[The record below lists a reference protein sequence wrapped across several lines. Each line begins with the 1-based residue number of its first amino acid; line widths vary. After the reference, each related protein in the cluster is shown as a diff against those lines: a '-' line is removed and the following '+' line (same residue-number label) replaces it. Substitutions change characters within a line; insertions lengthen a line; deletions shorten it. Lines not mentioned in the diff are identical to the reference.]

1 MTQHRGRDLLCGL
14 VLGLVLAF
22 NTASADDCRE
32 HLLGNSYA
40 CHFQFQV
47 VTTTNGSDRIVIEA
61 PRDIDIG
68 FTDFTADD
76 NPGNAF
82 LASLSIVPGRTDPPL
97 ICSCKSKGNFANP
110 DFGAASQA
118 FFCTTGLRAEVG
130 VMFEGQV
137 HGDGGLSS
145 RGNSGLPT
153 PSLTLPRVTVS
164 SVAASSHANAIRAAK
179 RARAKLARAEPPAK
193 GRADIAVDAMHQR
206 GYILPMPASTAGC
219 AEPDSAQHCEI
230 APTYAIARSSVTK
243 VRRKADSY
251 RPPTEPRGVSNPR
264 TLASAHPRP
273 GRREAKRYDLTD
285 RRERGS

>member
-32 HLLGNSYA
+32 HLLDNSYA

-68 FTDFTADD
+68 FTDFTTDD

-82 LASLSIVPGRTDPPL
+82 LASLAIVPGRTDPPL
-97 ICSCKSKGNFANP
+97 SCSCKSTGNFANP
-110 DFGAASQA
+110 KFGAASQD

-137 HGDGGLSS
+137 NGDGGAIKQGQLWFTDPFFD
-145 RGNSGLPT
+145 PT
-153 PSLTLPRVTVS
+153 PGNGQFR
-164 SVAASSHANAIRAAK
+164 
-179 RARAKLARAEPPAK
+179 
-193 GRADIAVDAMHQR
+193 
-206 GYILPMPASTAGC
+206 
-219 AEPDSAQHCEI
+219 
-230 APTYAIARSSVTK
+230 
-243 VRRKADSY
+243 
-251 RPPTEPRGVSNPR
+251 RGVF
-264 TLASAHPRP
+264 TC
-273 GRREAKRYDLTD
+273 
-285 RRERGS
+285 ERN